1 MRACVDKLLFPLWSD
16 VLKFKFKFKCERY
29 MYSRT
34 RATQL
39 LLLPVQ
45 NPQVGKFCV
54 AVREVPE
61 DLLKAL

>member
-1 MRACVDKLLFPLWSD
+1 MVGVRVGKLLIPLWSD
-16 VLKFKFKFKCERY
+16 VFKFKFKFKCERY

-54 AVREVPE
+54 AVRE
-61 DLLKAL
+61 DWL